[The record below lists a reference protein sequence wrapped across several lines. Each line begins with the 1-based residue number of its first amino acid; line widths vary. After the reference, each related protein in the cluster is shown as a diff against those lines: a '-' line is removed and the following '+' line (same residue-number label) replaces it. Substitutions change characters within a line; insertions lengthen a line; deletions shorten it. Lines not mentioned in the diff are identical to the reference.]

1 MCVQEAIE
9 ILRDEQKLLI
19 NAIAVYSSDYL
30 GLSETKIRELTMINK
45 KELKLLTWQLKHWEV
60 EKMKSKNGNMSAF
73 IYGKPTGGSRYVG
86 SKKKRK
92 TTRINKSKKV
102 VS

>member
-45 KELKLLTWQLKHWEV
+45 KRIEAINMAIEALGGREDEV
-60 EKMKSKNGNMSAF
+60 
-73 IYGKPTGGSRYVG
+73 
-86 SKKKRK
+86 
-92 TTRINKSKKV
+92 
-102 VS
+102 

>member
-1 MCVQEAIE
+1 MAIELGGDNLGVQKAIE

-45 KELKLLTWQLKHWEV
+45 K
-60 EKMKSKNGNMSAF
+60 KN
-73 IYGKPTGGSRYVG
+73 
-86 SKKKRK
+86 
-92 TTRINKSKKV
+92 
-102 VS
+102 

>member
-1 MCVQEAIE
+1 
-9 ILRDEQKLLI
+9 
-19 NAIAVYSSDYL
+19 
-30 GLSETKIRELTMINK
+30 
-45 KELKLLTWQLKHWEV
+45 
-60 EKMKSKNGNMSAF
+60 MKSKNGSMSAF

-102 VS
+102 VSRQRVKQQKN

>member
-1 MCVQEAIE
+1 M
-9 ILRDEQKLLI
+9 
-19 NAIAVYSSDYL
+19 
-30 GLSETKIRELTMINK
+30 
-45 KELKLLTWQLKHWEV
+45 KLLTWQLKRWEV
-60 EKMKSKNGNMSAF
+60 EKMKPKNGSMSAF

>member
-1 MCVQEAIE
+1 MDIQEAIE

-30 GLSETKIRELTMINK
+30 GLSEAKKRELTMINK
-45 KELKLLTWQLKHWEV
+45 KRIEAIKMAIEALGAR
-60 EKMKSKNGNMSAF
+60 KMKSKNGNMSAF